1 MTLTAAIRKSHGA
14 FYTPS
19 AVATFLTHWAI
30 RSPDDVVLDPSAGDG
45 VFLTAAATRLRAH
58 GGSDRNHVI
67 GVEMRAET
75 CAATEADLATRGFD
89 VSLRQADFFS
99 VAPADTGSVDAVIGN
114 PPFIRY
120 QRFSGDIRKQALLRA
135 REAGVQLSGLASSW
149 APFLVHAVQFIKPGG
164 RLAVV
169 APGELAHA
177 AYAQPL
183 IKYFCDQF
191 RDVSLVTFDRRIFA
205 HLGEDTVLLMCDGRG
220 ETFSRFAL
228 ARVPDVAALGE
239 TASFDGSVVMDAPA
253 VSRGAVR
260 MSHYLLPAATR
271 ALVERL
277 QSHVSVRRLGDL
289 ADVGIGYVT
298 GANDFFHL
306 SKQEIKAAGLEPRV
320 LKRAVRRGA
329 SFRGLRLT
337 KADWCAQRDA
347 GEKNSLLRLGTQTEL
362 SPQVRRYVLKGKRA
376 GVADAFKCR
385 TRDPWYAVPHVHV
398 GDALLTYMSGTEP
411 RMVANLAN
419 VVAPNTLH
427 VVRMKPGASLD
438 GSQLAAVWQS
448 SIVKLSCELSGHS
461 LGGGMLKLEP
471 SEAQSLLI
479 PLLKLDDSLV
489 DNLDSEARKGHW
501 SQVTDAIDTRL
512 ALALG
517 LAPADMILLKEGVDL
532 LRARRTR
539 R

>member
-1 MTLTAAIRKSHGA
+1 MTLTAAVRKSHGA

-19 AVATFLTHWAI
+19 AVATFLTRWAI

-45 VFLTAAATRLRAH
+45 VFLQAAAMQLRAR
-58 GGSDRNHVI
+58 GGSERDQVV
-67 GVEMRAET
+67 GVEVRADT
-75 CAATEADLATRGFD
+75 CAATAADLTQHGFA

-99 VAPADTGSVDAVIGN
+99 VMPADTGGVDAVIGN

-120 QRFSGDIRKQALLRA
+120 QRFSGDVRRQALLRA
-135 REAGVQLSGLASSW
+135 REAGVPLSGLASSW
-149 APFLVHAVQFIKPGG
+149 APFLVHAVQFLEPGG
-164 RLAVV
+164 RLGVV

-183 IKYFCDQF
+183 IKYFCEQF
-191 RDVSLVTFDRRIFA
+191 RDVSLVTFDRRIFS

-220 ETFSRFAL
+220 EAFSRFAL

-239 TASFDGSVVMDAPA
+239 TASLDSSVVMDAPA

-271 ALVERL
+271 ALIERL
-277 QSHVSVRRLGDL
+277 QSHALVRRLGDL
-289 ADVGIGYVT
+289 AEVGIGYVT

-306 SKQEIKAAGLEPRV
+306 SKQEIRAAGVESRF

-329 SFRGLRLT
+329 SFRGLRFT
-337 KADWCAQRDA
+337 TADWCSQRDE
-347 GEKNSLLRLGTQTEL
+347 GEKNTLLRIGARADL
-362 SPQVRRYVLKGKRA
+362 SANVRRYVLKGRRA
-376 GVADAFKCR
+376 GVATAFKCR
-385 TRDPWYAVPHVHV
+385 IRDPWYAVPHVHV
-398 GDALLTYMSGTEP
+398 GDAFLTYMSGTEP
-411 RMVANLAN
+411 RLVANVAK

-427 VVRMKPGASLD
+427 VVRMRPSAPLD
-438 GSQLAAVWQS
+438 APQLAAAWQS
-448 SIVKLSCELSGHS
+448 SLVKLSCELSGHS

-479 PLLKLDDSLV
+479 PLLKSDEAFVDSL
-489 DNLDSEARKGHW
+489 DLAAREGRW
-501 SQVTDAIDTRL
+501 PQVTDAIDSRI
-512 ALALG
+512 ALVLG
-517 LAPADMILLKEGVDL
+517 LSPTDIALLKDGVDL
-532 LRARRTR
+532 LRTRRTR